1 MKRWK
6 RQVFVIVMI
15 LSLMTT
21 MAACGNKDAGGES
34 KGGEKTI
41 VYGQG
46 GAWNRLMPYDLIGM
60 FSIMPNEK
68 IFDRLCGFDNEN
80 IIYYRAAESIDLS
93 KDQTVFTVHL
103 RKDSKW
109 HDGEP
114 VTAHDWEWTFKTM
127 AKPEFEGYG
136 SRGFLTQ
143 FAGTDGSG
151 TGDIQIKAIDD
162 YTLAMHLKNPT
173 TPEAFFGSYSYY
185 YYV

>member
-68 IFDRLCGFDNEN
+68 
-80 IIYYRAAESIDLS
+80 
-93 KDQTVFTVHL
+93 
-103 RKDSKW
+103 
-109 HDGEP
+109 
-114 VTAHDWEWTFKTM
+114 
-127 AKPEFEGYG
+127 
-136 SRGFLTQ
+136 FLTGCADLIMKTSSITEPQ
-143 FAGTDGSG
+143 NLLTFQR
-151 TGDIQIKAIDD
+151 IRLFLPFI
-162 YTLAMHLKNPT
+162 
-173 TPEAFFGSYSYY
+173 
-185 YYV
+185 